1 MVLLSATLL
10 ALPSLPPAPEQES
23 TAFPLVFTDDLER
36 EVKLFGPPMK
46 VVTLAPTNTQIVY
59 AIGAGEKIVGVSRF
73 DEFPPELVERVRDG
87 TVATVGGGY
96 DPSIERIVALDP
108 DIILANGQSQV
119 SSKPMKRLQ
128 ELGYEIVGMNP
139 LDIEGVIENILLVGR
154 MMDETERAK
163 EIVQEMRKIIESVE
177 LKTAEAPKP
186 KVYIENWHDP
196 IFTVG
201 PGSIQDEMISRAG
214 GINIFSD
221 LPKGS
226 AQIGAE
232 PVISRNPDIIIS
244 FNDQKIG
251 LEVITNRPGWDII
264 NAVKNNRVYLMDPQE
279 GSPNPR
285 IANSLLKMAEL
296 IHPELFK

>member
-1 MVLLSATLL
+1 MVLLSAILL
-10 ALPSLPPAPEQES
+10 ALPSSPPAPEQES
-23 TAFPLVFTDDLER
+23 TTYPFVFTDDLGR
-36 EVKLFGPPMK
+36 EVKLSGPPMK
-46 VVTLAPTNTQIVY
+46 IVTLVPTNTQIVY
-59 AIGAGEKIVGVSRF
+59 AVGAGEKIVGVSRF
-73 DEFPPELVERVRDG
+73 DEFPQELIDRVRDA
-87 TVATVGGGY
+87 TVTTVGGGY
-96 DPSIERIVALDP
+96 DPSIERIVTLDP

-119 SSKPMKRLQ
+119 SSKPIERLR
-128 ELGYEIVGMNP
+128 ELGYEVAGMNP
-139 LDIEGVIENILLVGR
+139 LDIDGVIENILLIGR
-154 MMDETERAK
+154 MMDEVQRAE
-163 EIVQEMRKIIESVE
+163 EIVQEMRNIIESVE
-177 LKTAEAPKP
+177 LKTAGASKP

-201 PGSIQDEMISRAG
+201 PGSIQDEMINRAG

-232 PVISRNPDIIIS
+232 SVISRNPDIIIS

-251 LEVITNRPGWDII
+251 LEVITNRPGWNNI
-264 NAVKNNRVYLMDPQE
+264 NAVENNRVYLMDPQE